1 MNINKETYFAML
13 KANFD
18 NGMDLMMK
26 KNADYAGKEDPFRNF
41 RAIETM
47 GLSVKQGILVRM
59 SDKFS
64 RIGTLLSDQSSEAQV
79 KDESIEDTL
88 LDLINYA
95 NILLTFRQ
103 VKKQDKMY
111 NSSLM
116 YRSQSLIPTRKSIDD
131 VLKQLRDGTES

>member
-47 GLSVKQGILVRM
+47 GLSVEQGILVRM